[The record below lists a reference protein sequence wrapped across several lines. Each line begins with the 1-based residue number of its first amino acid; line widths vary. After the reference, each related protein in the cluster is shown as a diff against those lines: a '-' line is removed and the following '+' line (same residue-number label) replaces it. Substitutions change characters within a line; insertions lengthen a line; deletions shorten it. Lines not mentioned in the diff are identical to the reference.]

1 MIQRLGR
8 RDLVVAGTSLGQGFR
23 AECEPLISLPAVVPI
38 TKPLERRAR
47 ELNSHQLNEAAALTS
62 QRALGAWEKPRR
74 AVAPVGSRD
83 RRAGFATSGQT
94 FGICCRS
101 GVQESR
107 LPCPALS
114 STC

>member
-23 AECEPLISLPAVVPI
+23 AECEPLISLPAVVP
-38 TKPLERRAR
+38 TKSLERRAQ

-62 QRALGAWEKPRR
+62 QRALGDWEKLRR
-74 AVAPVGSRD
+74 AVVPVDSRD

-107 LPCPALS
+107 FPCPAPS
-114 STC
+114 STFR